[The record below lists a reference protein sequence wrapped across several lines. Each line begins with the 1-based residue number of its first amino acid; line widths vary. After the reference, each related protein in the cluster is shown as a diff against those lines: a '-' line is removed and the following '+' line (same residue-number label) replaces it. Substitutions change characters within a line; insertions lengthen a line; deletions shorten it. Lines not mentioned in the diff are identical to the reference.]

1 MSHARHDTAKP
12 VLEVMNLTVHIGQVT
27 ALENVSF
34 SLHAGDS
41 VAVAG
46 PNGAGKS
53 TLFKAVSGVIPYQ
66 QGRIT
71 VYGSEPVG
79 HICIAFVPQASAVDW
94 SFPVT
99 VADAV
104 MMGRTGRIGLFRRP
118 GRADREIV
126 KRSLRMVDMESLSG
140 RQIGAL
146 SGGQRQ
152 RVFLARALAQE
163 AEILLMDEPLTGLDV
178 KSQSGIF
185 EVLADLVCKGVTIL
199 VSTHDL
205 DTARKRFAKIML
217 LNRTIIGFGGKD
229 ETLTPE
235 LLLRT
240 FGSHAS
246 VREGGG
252 NRMLVFDSCCDHGDG
267 ESGTHEA

>member
-12 VLEVMNLTVHIGQVT
+12 VLEVSDLTVSLGSVK
-27 ALENVSF
+27 ALESVSF
-34 SLHAGDS
+34 SLNAGDS

-66 QGRIT
+66 SGKIT
-71 VYGSEPVG
+71 VYGSEPGG
-79 HICIAFVPQASAVDW
+79 HICIAFVPQASVVDW

-99 VADAV
+99 VSDAV

-118 GRADREIV
+118 GRKDRNIV
-126 KRSLRMVDMESLSG
+126 TQSLRMVDMEAMSD

-163 AEILLMDEPLTGLDV
+163 AEIILLDEPLTGLDIR
-178 KSQSGIF
+178 SQADILA
-185 EVLADLVCKGVTIL
+185 VLAGLTSRGVTIL

-205 DTARKRFAKIML
+205 EMASKRFSRIML
-217 LNRTIIGFGGKD
+217 LNRAIIAFGKKD
-229 ETLTPE
+229 DILTPE
-235 LLLRT
+235 LLLKT
-240 FGSHAS
+240 FGSHVS
-246 VREGGG
+246 VHEGGG
-252 NRMLVFDSCCDHGDG
+252 KKVLVYDSCCDHGDG
-267 ESGTHEA
+267 ASETQ